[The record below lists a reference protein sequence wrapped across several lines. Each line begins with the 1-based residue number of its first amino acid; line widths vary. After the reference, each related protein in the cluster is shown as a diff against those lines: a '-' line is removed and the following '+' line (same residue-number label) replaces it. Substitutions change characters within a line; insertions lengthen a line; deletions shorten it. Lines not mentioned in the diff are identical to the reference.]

1 MIDSKTTVHMLWVEG
16 SFSKLE
22 KICANSFVFHG
33 HEIIIWS
40 YGGMNNAPVGSEV
53 RDANEVLPFSLVFR
67 GRSGS
72 YAQFS
77 DLFRYAVLSKFGGL
91 WADTDVVCL
100 SAARFGNTPF
110 LVTERDRTPFA
121 KRLAKKFLRRPDGKT
136 INSNVI
142 YNPRPKD
149 GNIIHLAF
157 QYAQEFP
164 KENIVWGELGPRLLS
179 AIEGI
184 YPGHEFEIKPP
195 NFSNAIDWWNCPSK
209 LLESG
214 CSLPSDALFLHLYN
228 ETWRRAGIDK
238 NDRYP
243 AGSIMKNMEDQF
255 LY

>member
-1 MIDSKTTVHMLWVEG
+1 MLWVEG

-22 KICANSFVFHG
+22 KICANSFVCHG
-33 HEIIIWS
+33 HKIIVWS
-40 YGGMNNAPVGSEV
+40 YGGMDNAPEGSEV
-53 RDANEVLPFSLVFR
+53 RDANEVLSKVFVFK

-91 WADTDVVCL
+91 WADTDVACL
-100 SAARFGNTPF
+100 STAPFGDNPF

-121 KRLAKKFLRRPDGKT
+121 KRLAKKLLRRPEGKT

-142 YNPRPKD
+142 YNPRPRN
-149 GNIIHLAF
+149 GNIIHLAY

-184 YPGHEFEIKPP
+184 YPGHEFKVMPP
-195 NFSNAIDWWNCPSK
+195 SFANAIDWWRCPSQ
-209 LLESG
+209 LLEAG
-214 CSLPSDALFLHLYN
+214 CRVSSYAQFLHLYN

-243 AGSIMKNMEDQF
+243 KGSIMKNLEDQF